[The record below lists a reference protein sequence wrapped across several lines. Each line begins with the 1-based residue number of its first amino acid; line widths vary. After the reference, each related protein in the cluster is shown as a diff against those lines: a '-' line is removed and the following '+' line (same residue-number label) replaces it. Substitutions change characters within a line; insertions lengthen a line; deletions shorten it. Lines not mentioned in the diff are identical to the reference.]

1 MVMKTAV
8 SASSSLRR
16 TGRDP
21 IVVAHRGASAVVP
34 ENTLPAFLAAWES
47 GATWVEADTQPTA
60 DGVPVILHDET
71 LDRTTTGS
79 GPVRAHT
86 ARQVTA
92 LSVPGLPGAHVPELH
107 ELVDQLTPERALLL
121 EIKGDHSADQVRT
134 VLETSRAG
142 GHADRVFAQSFELS
156 ALDHLKSIDAAVPF
170 GLLVEEIDPDPV
182 RRCRAVGA
190 VAYNPDYREVIAR
203 PAVVADLRAA
213 GIAVAVWTC
222 DDPAEWE
229 LLTRAGVDAII
240 TNTPAELLAW
250 QAASAARHHRH
261 APAPVD
267 R

>member
-1 MVMKTAV
+1 M
-8 SASSSLRR
+8 
-16 TGRDP
+16 
-21 IVVAHRGASAVVP
+21 VP
-34 ENTLPAFLAAWES
+34 ENTLPAFLTAWES
-47 GATWVEADTQPTA
+47 GATWVEPDTQPTA

-92 LSVPGLPGAHVPELH
+92 LSVPGLPGAHVPELR
-107 ELVDQLTPERALLL
+107 ELVDLLTPERALLL

-240 TNTPAELLAW
+240 TNTPAELLTW
-250 QAASAARHHRH
+250 QAASAARHQRH
-261 APAPVD
+261 AGAPVD